1 MLILALLRRCE
12 SLPICDRTYVIERR
26 SRTRRISY
34 DPAEETVSSPLLC
47 GSISGNRSFLRFLR
61 DFNCC
66 CSTTSVKFLFEERA

>member
-34 DPAEETVSSPLLC
+34 ESDGGDARRRF
-47 GSISGNRSFLRFLR
+47 GLRFRLL
-61 DFNCC
+61 
-66 CSTTSVKFLFEERA
+66 SYVGVFLVTAPSCGFSEI

>member
-34 DPAEETVSSPLLC
+34 DQTEETRDVALVYGFVSSLMWEY
-47 GSISGNRSFLRFLR
+47 FW
-61 DFNCC
+61 
-66 CSTTSVKFLFEERA
+66 